1 LPSSS
6 FSILPLEASPISAFV
21 RSDYYCVGLE
31 TDFSKEIF
39 IIFLEVEKHFLR
51 YVFHSKL
58 EIYFPKVIFY
68 PALEKDFAKIYCPG
82 QVMDF

>member
-6 FSILPLEASPISAFV
+6 FSILPLEVSPISAFV
-21 RSDYYCVGLE
+21 RLDYYCVELE

-39 IIFLEVEKHFLR
+39 IIILEVEKRFLR
-51 YVFHSKL
+51 YAFHSRL

-82 QVMDF
+82 QAMDF